1 MVLKE
6 EDLVDAIDS
15 CKQIAST
22 DDKQKLNELLEH
34 ALSLAKELLQ
44 ERIEW
49 EEGGCP

>member
-6 EDLVDAIDS
+6 EELVDAIDS

-22 DDKQKLNELLEH
+22 GDKQKLNELLDH
-34 ALSLAKELLQ
+34 ALSLAKDLLH
-44 ERIEW
+44 ERIQW

>member
-22 DDKQKLNELLEH
+22 DNKEKLNELLDY

-44 ERIEW
+44 ERVEW